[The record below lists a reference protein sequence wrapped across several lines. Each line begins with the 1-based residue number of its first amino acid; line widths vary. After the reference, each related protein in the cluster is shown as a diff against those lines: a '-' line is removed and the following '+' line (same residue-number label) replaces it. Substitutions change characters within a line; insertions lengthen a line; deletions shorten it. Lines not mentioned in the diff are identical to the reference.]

1 MIIMMGGIPTSG
13 KSTIARN
20 ILKELGSGEMLEPLS
35 LFPCEKRGDVCMAPD
50 PSTRIGCLVY
60 SFFGI
65 SSIA

>member
-1 MIIMMGGIPTSG
+1 MIFLIGGMPCSG
-13 KSTIARN
+13 KSKLVRDIFG
-20 ILKELGSGEMLEPLS
+20 ELETPEYVEPMK